1 MCDFGFARFMGGP
14 DSLYTDYVSTRWYR
28 APELLVGDTNYGPP
42 VDVWAIGCLF
52 AEIYNGQPLF
62 PGNSDLHTLSC
73 ILEALGNVMTEKQKH
88 AFFDN
93 PIFLEM
99 RLPEG
104 KNIRDFRCRIP
115 EMEEVSLHFLSRCLE
130 MDPNRRLSCLEL
142 LRHPYFEGFGE
153 LFEDE
158 LKDILRED
166 AKEMHL
172 SVNLGEDSGSEGE
185 SATHTHRHG
194 EGLEDMDSISHM
206 EPLSPLH
213 RVEGRLPN
221 SSSLFGGIEAIQENS
236 GESLEQTVGGQEF
249 GELEGFRKDAPE
261 TPKLPVSKNLSS
273 KPSYRGEVEIP
284 WSATFNPPLQSP
296 PSLPPKANSPKA
308 VGELPDSP
316 IGGMIIPNSNINKSI
331 DNNTNKLR
339 KVITNCSSSPG
350 IINENNEGKKRVLNS
365 QFVNPFLPMT
375 ELIPDLHSNVSS
387 SSRHFA
393 SLTKE
398 NLKAPLVNKV
408 NITFSKPLE
417 GGLGT
422 TSISNNLATFNTFNN
437 QQNTLSNLNNSF
449 TGKKISKPAPK
460 QGSKR
465 TLKENADF
473 KNAPSFLSN
482 IFGSPN
488 EGLTQNKSQLFP
500 AFNKKPPLSSGG
512 LNAPNALQGSNANVE
527 KLQKATRLIAL
538 PQISDGRLNEKFY
551 MKTGGM
557 LKINDTYLGA
567 SRALGAAANFGG
579 ALMETPIGSVGGQK
593 KGLNE
598 TYDETK

>member
-1 MCDFGFARFMGGP
+1 MTHIYKLSSSQRIYFKGFWGFG
-14 DSLYTDYVSTRWYR
+14 V
-28 APELLVGDTNYGPP
+28 
-42 VDVWAIGCLF
+42 
-52 AEIYNGQPLF
+52 
-62 PGNSDLHTLSC
+62 
-73 ILEALGNVMTEKQKH
+73 LGFWGFGEFWGFGVLG
-88 AFFDN
+88 FW
-93 PIFLEM
+93 
-99 RLPEG
+99 
-104 KNIRDFRCRIP
+104 
-115 EMEEVSLHFLSRCLE
+115 
-130 MDPNRRLSCLEL
+130 
-142 LRHPYFEGFGE
+142 GFGE